1 MSIAHKLFCNAFTLE
16 ERDSS
21 LQLTLAIHP
30 ALRFMVRVFLKA
42 RFRLSTI
49 SEQDCSGSRV
59 SLHREGN
66 ETVSLVYYDACEL
79 KRWTH
84 MDSLSFRASF
94 YSTKSLKETDDLLIV
109 VVPCKIASEATNAAF
124 HPLAAKRCLPVE
136 YASIRY
142 LESNVNS
149 SDFAPRVVSE
159 KELLQMGIAE
169 GDLPNLP
176 TVPVSDPMLLYII
189 DEVRI
194 RSYVLCG
201 GIYRLV
207 VSCD

>member
-1 MSIAHKLFCNAFTLE
+1 MSIAHKLFCNAFAAE

-42 RFRLSTI
+42 RFRLAAI
-49 SEQDCSGSRV
+49 SDRDCSGSQVTLR
-59 SLHREGN
+59 REEK
-66 ETVSLVYYDACEL
+66 ETVSLVYYDTCEL

-84 MDSLSFRASF
+84 LDSLSFRASF
-94 YSTKSLKETDDLLIV
+94 YSTESLKETDDLLIV
-109 VVPCKIASEATNAAF
+109 VVSCKVASEATNAAF

-136 YASIRY
+136 YAAIRY
-142 LESNVNS
+142 LEGNVNS
-149 SDFAPRVVSE
+149 SDFSPRVVTE
-159 KELLQMGIAE
+159 KEVLQMGIAE

-176 TVPVSDPMLLYII
+176 TVPVSDPMLLYIV
-189 DEVRI
+189 DTVRI